1 MNAHDFDEDEI
12 IEITIPG
19 YRPEAVRPTSE
30 AVIATSGNVVS
41 VAFGAGQSR
50 WLPRTTAR
58 ISWTMAAI
66 ARTYRTFDRAY
77 RAAFRIPSGV

>member
-1 MNAHDFDEDEI
+1 MSEHDFDEDEI
-12 IEITIPG
+12 LEITIPG
-19 YRPEAVRPTSE
+19 YYPGHVRRASE

-41 VAFGAGQSR
+41 VSFGAGQSR

-58 ISWTMAAI
+58 ISRTMATI

-77 RAAFRIPSGV
+77 RAAFRIPPGV